1 MGLLIIIG
9 ELNIIRWI
17 VCEHDTVRLSCTDGN
32 VIHILSAMYGGK
44 KEILDPVLVTSILN
58 VTQTVKKNMIH

>member
-9 ELNIIRWI
+9 ESNIIRWLA
-17 VCEHDTVRLSCTDGN
+17 CEHATVRLSCTDSK

-58 VTQTVKKNMIH
+58 VTQTVKNMIH